1 MTSLP
6 PTQNPHSDRM
16 SLPSPFIRELMKKF
30 RSHGASERFMK
41 TFGKLLKKSLD
52 GQKEWEDD
60 KPGYTEDSTSS

>member
-1 MTSLP
+1 
-6 PTQNPHSDRM
+6 M